1 MNEVSKTPDVEIK
14 ECVVIVDGK
23 EYKVIN
29 VFEGTQTASKLLYD
43 MAVKRVLNEPFPR
56 MENISKG
63 QV

>member
-1 MNEVSKTPDVEIK
+1 MNDVQKTPDVEIK

-23 EYKVIN
+23 EYKVVN

-56 MENISKG
+56 MGNN
-63 QV
+63 